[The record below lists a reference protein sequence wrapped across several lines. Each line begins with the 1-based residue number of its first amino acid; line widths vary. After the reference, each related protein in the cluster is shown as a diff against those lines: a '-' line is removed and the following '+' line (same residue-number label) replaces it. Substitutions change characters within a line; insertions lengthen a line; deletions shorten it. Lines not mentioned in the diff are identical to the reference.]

1 MRGSETGDGRMKA
14 KNAFWS
20 SFGFSDRRKRVL
32 SSVDIGLLWAVLSL
46 MTLGLIMV
54 TSASITMADR
64 QFGQPFYYLYRQGA
78 YLIMGISLG
87 AMVWRM
93 PLSVWRAAGPVLM
106 LVGLAMLVLVLIPGL
121 GQTTNGATRW
131 LKLGLFNVQ
140 VSEVV
145 KLFFVVY
152 LAGYLVRRGDVVRMH
167 VRGFLIPLL
176 VLVLVALLLLI
187 EPDFGTTV
195 VIGVTALG
203 MLLMGGVRLGHFA
216 VLLLTA
222 GVAFVALAFAQPY
235 RIKRMTSFL
244 DPWQDPFNT
253 GFQLSQSL
261 IAFGKGEWLGVGL
274 GGSIQ
279 KLFYLPEAHTDFL
292 FAIIAEELGFVGVI
306 SVIALFSVVGW
317 RAFVIAREACKKNNF
332 FGGYVAYGIG
342 FWLVF
347 QAFVNMGVN
356 MGMLPTKGLTLP
368 LMSYGGSSVV
378 VSCVAVAV
386 LLRVDLENR
395 YINREPGE
403 ERRASW

>member
-1 MRGSETGDGRMKA
+1 MKV
-14 KNAFWS
+14 KSVFWS
-20 SFGFSDRRKRVL
+20 NFGLTDRRKRDL

-64 QFGQPFYYLYRQGA
+64 QFSQPFYYLYRQGA

-87 AMVWRM
+87 AMVWRL
-93 PLSVWRAAGPVLM
+93 PLVVWRKSGPMLM
-106 LVGLAMLVLVLIPGL
+106 VVGLAMLVLVLIPGL

-131 LKLGLFNVQ
+131 LKLGLFNLQ

-152 LAGYLVRRGDVVRMH
+152 LAGYLVRRGDVVRLH
-167 VRGFLIPLL
+167 AKGFVIPLL
-176 VLVLVALLLLI
+176 VLALVALLLLI

-203 MLLMGGVRLGHFA
+203 MLLMGGVRIGHFA
-216 VLLLTA
+216 VLLLTV
-222 GVAFVALAFAQPY
+222 GVAFIALAFAQPY

-261 IAFGKGEWLGVGL
+261 IAFGKGEWFGVGL

-306 SVIALFSVVGW
+306 GVIALFSIVGW
-317 RAFVIAREACKKNNF
+317 RAFVIAREACKKNNY
-332 FGGYVAYGIG
+332 FGSYVAYGIG

-356 MGMLPTKGLTLP
+356 MGVLPTKGLTLP

-378 VSCVAVAV
+378 VSCVAVAL

-395 YINREPGE
+395 YVNREPGE